1 MRTGMFL
8 GYENEPEKPKEIS
21 EEEKD
26 RLDAEKRSNQAALAA
41 GSLNRPFKEPLID

>member
-1 MRTGMFL
+1 MFL

-41 GSLNRPFKEPLID
+41 GIRLF